1 MIGSGMAVVD
11 EAKLRYLDFLSREDR
26 VRHHRYVEEMKQ
38 YDLMRS
44 GDISAISE
52 STRLW
57 DSGLYG
63 YLSDDPLKNAKYRFV
78 TTITLATRF
87 AIEGG
92 MDEEDAYNA
101 SDLYI
106 QDLDNCKTPDDVRRL
121 HTDMMTFFTW
131 AMADM
136 QKAETHS
143 KAVNECMDYIHYHL
157 HEKIT
162 VSILAEHV
170 HLNPTYLSEL
180 FVRETGTSLSQ
191 YITDKRMEAA
201 ENMLKYS
208 EYSFNEIAQILAYRS
223 QSHFA
228 KVFKKHSGMTPGEYR
243 NKYAQNGI
251 WPE

>member
-1 MIGSGMAVVD
+1 MAVVD

-38 YDLMRS
+38 YDMMRS
-44 GDISAISE
+44 GDINAIAE

-106 QDLDNCKTPDDVRRL
+106 QNLENCKTPPACPYSCRSCPHSTPALSRPRPPGPVQQ
-121 HTDMMTFFTW
+121 H
-131 AMADM
+131 AD
-136 QKAETHS
+136 
-143 KAVNECMDYIHYHL
+143 
-157 HEKIT
+157 
-162 VSILAEHV
+162 
-170 HLNPTYLSEL
+170 
-180 FVRETGTSLSQ
+180 R
-191 YITDKRMEAA
+191 
-201 ENMLKYS
+201 
-208 EYSFNEIAQILAYRS
+208 
-223 QSHFA
+223 
-228 KVFKKHSGMTPGEYR
+228 
-243 NKYAQNGI
+243 
-251 WPE
+251 

>member
-87 AIEGG
+87 AI
-92 MDEEDAYNA
+92 
-101 SDLYI
+101 
-106 QDLDNCKTPDDVRRL
+106 DDVL
-121 HTDMMTFFTW
+121 HMGDGGY
-131 AMADM
+131 
-136 QKAETHS
+136 AESRDAFQGGERMHG
-143 KAVNECMDYIHYHL
+143 L
-157 HEKIT
+157 HP
-162 VSILAEHV
+162 LPPA
-170 HLNPTYLSEL
+170 
-180 FVRETGTSLSQ
+180 
-191 YITDKRMEAA
+191 
-201 ENMLKYS
+201 
-208 EYSFNEIAQILAYRS
+208 
-223 QSHFA
+223 
-228 KVFKKHSGMTPGEYR
+228 
-243 NKYAQNGI
+243 
-251 WPE
+251 

>member
-1 MIGSGMAVVD
+1 MAVVD

-38 YDLMRS
+38 YDMMRS
-44 GDISAISE
+44 GDINAIAE

-106 QDLDNCKTPDDVRRL
+106 QNPVSYTHLDVYKRQHIRREGNIKEKTNV
-121 HTDMMTFFTW
+121 
-131 AMADM
+131 
-136 QKAETHS
+136 
-143 KAVNECMDYIHYHL
+143 
-157 HEKIT
+157 
-162 VSILAEHV
+162 
-170 HLNPTYLSEL
+170 
-180 FVRETGTSLSQ
+180 
-191 YITDKRMEAA
+191 
-201 ENMLKYS
+201 
-208 EYSFNEIAQILAYRS
+208 
-223 QSHFA
+223 
-228 KVFKKHSGMTPGEYR
+228 
-243 NKYAQNGI
+243 
-251 WPE
+251 

>member
-106 QDLDNCKTPDDVRRL
+106 QDLDNCKTPDDDVL
-121 HTDMMTFFTW
+121 HMGDGGY
-131 AMADM
+131 
-136 QKAETHS
+136 AESRDAFQGGERMHG
-143 KAVNECMDYIHYHL
+143 L
-157 HEKIT
+157 HP
-162 VSILAEHV
+162 LPPA
-170 HLNPTYLSEL
+170 
-180 FVRETGTSLSQ
+180 
-191 YITDKRMEAA
+191 
-201 ENMLKYS
+201 
-208 EYSFNEIAQILAYRS
+208 
-223 QSHFA
+223 
-228 KVFKKHSGMTPGEYR
+228 
-243 NKYAQNGI
+243 
-251 WPE
+251 